1 MALTAPY
8 VRRRPPLERLVPVTA
23 KLSRKFYDTFGDEI
37 TNEFVEWFNNVDA
50 TYRAELREQNRVIQD
65 KLVTELARATQ
76 AIADVIA
83 ERRRRRDR
91 E

>member
-1 MALTAPY
+1 MWVILADAATNPFLQYGALGALVALLLPFAY
-8 VRRRPPLERLVPVTA
+8 GAYRDQRDRANRLE
-23 KLSRKFYDTFGDEI
+23 
-37 TNEFVEWFNNVDA
+37 N
-50 TYRAELREQNRVIQD
+50 ELREQNRVIQD